1 MSDAPAEPAKR
12 GPIQSGSTWGAASV
26 VLFSAAVCLL
36 FGWLAA
42 VGRLSWPGSL
52 PPEAIAGGVIGL
64 LLGLAVC
71 LDDRSVQRRVR
82 QRMQSAAE
90 TPAEPPQPAPAA
102 RRPSEGL
109 ALAMLAVPVAA
120 GVLIWQ
126 AEFFHLTARA
136 AILVGACTVVL
147 TAILGYLDARQ
158 LLLGCASGALPTG
171 RPLTPPPVAFCA
183 ILSVWFI
190 GYLAHFVGRR
200 RLGARNLI
208 VPALVAI
215 AAFVTPTFMISFPQP
230 MLPSP
235 TSPEVV
241 AVVEAAIMNGPGYQ
255 AKKEEFGRIAIKDAV
270 EMPSGKEKLRRV
282 GRAALVSKFGEQLI
296 FYTVEWQDRDKGTW
310 VVRVSDRQP

>member
-12 GPIQSGSTWGAASV
+12 GPVQSGSSWGAASV

-42 VGRLSWPGSL
+42 VGRLSWTGSL
-52 PPEAIAGGVIGL
+52 PPEAIAGGVIGF

-71 LDDRSVQRRVR
+71 LDDRSVQRRVKE
-82 QRMQSAAE
+82 RMQS
-90 TPAEPPQPAPAA
+90 TAEPPQPAPAA

-126 AEFFHLTARA
+126 ADFFHLTARA
-136 AILVGACTVVL
+136 SLLVGACAVVL
-147 TAILGYLDARQ
+147 TAAFGYIDARR
-158 LLLGCASGALPTG
+158 LLLGCAPGALPAG

-183 ILSVWFI
+183 ILGVWFI

-208 VPALVAI
+208 APALVAI
-215 AAFVTPTFMISFPQP
+215 AAFLVPACMINFPQP
-230 MLPSP
+230 TLPPVDSP
-235 TSPEVV
+235 QVLSIVEN
-241 AVVEAAIMNGPGYQ
+241 AVISSSGYQ
-255 AKKEEFGRIAIKDAV
+255 TRKEEFGPIAIRDAV
-270 EMPSGKEKLRRV
+270 ELPSGKGNLRRV
-282 GRAALVSKFGEQLI
+282 AQARLVSKLGGQII
-296 FYTVEWQDRDKGTW
+296 FYTVEWQDRGKGKWT
-310 VVRVSDRQP
+310 VRVSDRQPQ